1 MPPARPRPPLPSLPI
16 LWHHFFKACYKR
28 TERER
33 RAGTEKPSSSASS
46 HRSVARSS
54 ARPPARPPGRRP
66 LTSALSTPPLSLLL
80 FAAAVV
86 WVVTVVACG
95 SSNNSGGSSGP
106 QPTAMSRPRPSTN
119 PLLTAPLQLRPE
131 REEGE
136 MIMLTCR
143 VRRTVGFQTQTPE
156 F

>member
-1 MPPARPRPPLPSLPI
+1 MLKIVGEILGNGDFFMPYLGTELAGSHCPRRYYAARAPPLPI

-95 SSNNSGGSSGP
+95 SSNNSGGSGGQ
-106 QPTAMSRPRPSTN
+106 QP
-119 PLLTAPLQLRPE
+119 
-131 REEGE
+131 
-136 MIMLTCR
+136 
-143 VRRTVGFQTQTPE
+143 
-156 F
+156 